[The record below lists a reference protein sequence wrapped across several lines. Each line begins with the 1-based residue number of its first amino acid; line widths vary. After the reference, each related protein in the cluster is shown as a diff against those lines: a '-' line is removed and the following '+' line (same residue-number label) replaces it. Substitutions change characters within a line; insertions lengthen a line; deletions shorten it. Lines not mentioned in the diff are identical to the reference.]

1 MIIGKRGS
9 REVEDIYLHIAKDLG
24 IATNQAE
31 QVIRLLG
38 DDNTIPFIARYR
50 KEMTGGLDEVQIEQI
65 QNAYVYRQ
73 QLEKRKKEVIARIE
87 ELGSMNEHLRR
98 KIDHAAKLRDVED
111 LYLPYRQKRR
121 TRAAVARDRG
131 LEPFAG
137 WLTSLPGASVEERA
151 AQFIS
156 EKKDLYTVDDVIRG
170 ARDIVAERLAAAPD
184 LRALAR
190 RETFARGVLLVRAG
204 KNKDRDEKR
213 VYEMYYEYREPA
225 KKIAPHRIL
234 AINRGE
240 REGILRAA
248 VEAPADRIVPAL
260 KRALIKGKK
269 TSAVGILND
278 CAEDAYKRLIAP
290 AVERELRQEL
300 TEKAERQ
307 AIHIF
312 SENLRGLLLQPPI
325 KEKTVLGVDP
335 AYRTGCKLAV
345 VDPTGRVLDIS
356 LIYPTPPRSEI
367 ESARRTVLSLIDKYH
382 VDMIAIGN
390 GTASR
395 ETEAF
400 IAETLKEVRSRTV
413 YYVIVNEAGASV
425 YSASAA
431 ARREFPG
438 LHVEERSAVSI
449 ARRLQDP
456 LAELVKVDPQSVG
469 VGEYQH
475 DVSQKELNESLGFVV
490 ETVVNRI
497 GVDVNTASPELL
509 CYVAGL
515 SKTVAANLVAERGQR
530 GKYDSREQLKEVPRL
545 GIRAFE
551 QCAGFLRI
559 SGGSEPLDNT
569 PIHPESY
576 AEARKLLKKIGCR
589 MAEIGSE
596 NLRNRLEALNIPQT
610 AAELAIGEPTLKDMI
625 EALIRPGRDPR
636 EDVRQPILK
645 TDVLELKDLRKGM
658 RLEGTVRNVVDF
670 GAFVDIG
677 VKQDGLV
684 HISRLSEHFVRH
696 PLDVVS
702 VGQIVTVWIDGIDLE
717 KGRASLTMIDPQ
729 KKM

>member
-1 MIIGKRGS
+1 MDG
-9 REVEDIYLHIAKDLG
+9 IYLHIAKDLG
-24 IATNQAE
+24 IAAKQAE
-31 QVIRLLG
+31 QVIRLLE

-65 QNAYVYRQ
+65 QSAYVYSRQ
-73 QLEKRKKEVIARIE
+73 LQKRKEEVIARIE
-87 ELGSMNEHLRR
+87 ELGKLDESLKR
-98 KIDHAAKLRDVED
+98 KINHAAKLRDVED

-121 TRAAVARDRG
+121 TRAAIARDKG
-131 LEPFAG
+131 LEPFAD
-137 WLTSLPGASVEERA
+137 WLMGLPETPVEEEA
-151 AQFIS
+151 ARFVS
-156 EKKDLYTVDDVIRG
+156 EEKELYTIDDVIRG
-170 ARDIVAERLAAAPD
+170 ARDIVAERLADSAD

-190 RETFARGVLLVRAG
+190 RETFDRGVIQVRAG
-204 KNKDRDEKR
+204 KNKDRDEKK
-213 VYEMYYEYREPA
+213 VYEMYYEYREQA
-225 KKIAPHRIL
+225 KKIVPHRIL

-240 REGILRAA
+240 KEGVLKVA
-248 VEAPADRIVPAL
+248 VEAPEDRIVPAVRRTL
-260 KRALIKGKK
+260 IRGKRTAAGD
-269 TSAVGILND
+269 ILHA
-278 CAEDAYKRLIAP
+278 CSEDAYKRLIAP

-300 TEKAERQ
+300 TEKAEKQ

-325 KEKTVLGVDP
+325 REKTVLGIDP
-335 AYRTGCKLAV
+335 AYRTGCKLAI
-345 VDPTGRVLDIS
+345 VDPTGKVLDIS

-367 ESARRTVLSLIDKYH
+367 ESARRTVLSLIEKYH

-400 IAETLKEVRSRTV
+400 IAGTLKEVQNRTV

-431 ARREFPG
+431 AREEFPE
-438 LHVEERSAVSI
+438 LHVEERSAISI

-456 LAELVKVDPQSVG
+456 LAELVKVDPKSVG

-490 ETVVNRI
+490 ETAVNRV
-497 GVDVNTASPELL
+497 GVNVNTASPELL
-509 CYVAGL
+509 QYVAGL
-515 SKTVAANLVAERGQR
+515 SKTVAANLVAERSKR
-530 GKYDSREQLKEVPRL
+530 GKFGSREELKEVPRL

-559 SGGSEPLDNT
+559 SGGEPLDNT

-576 AEARKLLKKIGCR
+576 TGVRKLLNKIGCR
-589 MAEIGSE
+589 MEEIGSDG
-596 NLRNRLEALNIPQT
+596 LRNRLEALDIPQT
-610 AAELAIGEPTLKDMI
+610 AAELAIGEPTLEDMI

-636 EDVRQPILK
+636 DDVKKPLLK
-645 TDVLELKDLRKGM
+645 TDVLELKDLREGM

-702 VGQIVTVWIDGIDLE
+702 VGQIVTVWVDSIDLE
-717 KGRASLTMIDPQ
+717 KGRASLTMIAPQ

>member
-1 MIIGKRGS
+1 MDG
-9 REVEDIYLHIAKDLG
+9 IYLHIAKDLG
-24 IATNQAE
+24 IAAKQAE
-31 QVIRLLG
+31 QVIRLLE

-65 QNAYVYRQ
+65 QSAYVYSRQ
-73 QLEKRKKEVIARIE
+73 LQKRKEEVIARIE
-87 ELGSMNEHLRR
+87 ELGKLDENLKR
-98 KIDHAAKLRDVED
+98 KINHAEKLRDVED

-121 TRAAVARDRG
+121 TRAAIARDKG
-131 LEPFAG
+131 LEPFAD
-137 WLTSLPGASVEERA
+137 WLMGLPETPVEEEA
-151 AQFIS
+151 ARFVS
-156 EKKDLYTVDDVIRG
+156 EEKELYTIDDVIRG
-170 ARDIVAERLAAAPD
+170 AQDIVAERLADSAD

-190 RETFARGVLLVRAG
+190 RETFDRGVIQVRAG
-204 KNKDRDEKR
+204 KNKDRDEKK
-213 VYEMYYEYREPA
+213 VYEMYYEYREQA
-225 KKIAPHRIL
+225 KKIVPHRIL

-240 REGILRAA
+240 KEGVLKVA
-248 VEAPADRIVPAL
+248 VEAPEDRIVPAVRRTL
-260 KRALIKGKK
+260 IRGKRTAAGD
-269 TSAVGILND
+269 ILHA
-278 CAEDAYKRLIAP
+278 CSEDAYKRLIAP

-300 TEKAERQ
+300 TEKAEKQ

-325 KEKTVLGVDP
+325 REKTVLGIDP
-335 AYRTGCKLAV
+335 AYRTGCKLAI
-345 VDPTGRVLDIS
+345 VDPTGKVLDIS

-367 ESARRTVLSLIDKYH
+367 ESARRTVLSLIEKYH

-400 IAETLKEVRSRTV
+400 IAGTLKEVQNRTV

-431 ARREFPG
+431 AREEFPE
-438 LHVEERSAVSI
+438 LHVEERSAISI

-456 LAELVKVDPQSVG
+456 LAELVKVDPKSVG

-490 ETVVNRI
+490 ETAVNRV
-497 GVDVNTASPELL
+497 GVNVNTASPELL
-509 CYVAGL
+509 QYVAGL
-515 SKTVAANLVAERGQR
+515 SKTVAANLVAERSKR
-530 GKYDSREQLKEVPRL
+530 GKFGSREELKEVPRL

-559 SGGSEPLDNT
+559 SGGEPLDNT

-576 AEARKLLKKIGCR
+576 TGVRKLLNKIGCR
-589 MAEIGSE
+589 MEEIGSDG
-596 NLRNRLEALNIPQT
+596 LRNRLEALDIPQT
-610 AAELAIGEPTLKDMI
+610 AAELAIGEPTLEDMI

-636 EDVRQPILK
+636 DDVKKPLLK
-645 TDVLELKDLRKGM
+645 TDVLELKDLREGM

-702 VGQIVTVWIDGIDLE
+702 VGQIVTVWVDSIDLE
-717 KGRASLTMIDPQ
+717 KGRASLTMIAPQ